1 MIDDFECMSETSNKL
16 KKFLDSRKIFK
27 NWLLYFIIYFKL
39 SKSDSEI
46 FETRSGLKM
55 KIRVNSTDLM
65 QLTTIWVDKEYAIPG
80 FEINENDIIIDIGGH
95 VGLFIVFCKQFCN
108 NGKIF
113 CFEPVKE
120 NYEQCMENI
129 RINNLQNVNLFN
141 MAVTKKTGE
150 IPIYLNEDDSGH
162 SIFLKDKKSI
172 KVKSISLEDIL
183 LSNKIQHC
191 DLLKIDC
198 EGAEY
203 EIIESIPE
211 HYFENIDKIIIE
223 YHFAKDNPQ
232 LFENL
237 IKKLKMVSYSLTIK
251 KMNDSMGLIYAC
263 K

>member
-150 IPIYLNEDDSGH
+150 IPIYLKPSQKAKTEKPSSRSEAPSPKANGQ
-162 SIFLKDKKSI
+162 ILAAKGYKS
-172 KVKSISLEDIL
+172 KRS
-183 LSNKIQHC
+183 
-191 DLLKIDC
+191 
-198 EGAEY
+198 
-203 EIIESIPE
+203 
-211 HYFENIDKIIIE
+211 
-223 YHFAKDNPQ
+223 
-232 LFENL
+232 
-237 IKKLKMVSYSLTIK
+237 MLT
-251 KMNDSMGLIYAC
+251 NW
-263 K
+263 